1 MPLDYRAR
9 SRGDDVHFD
18 RKGKAA
24 LQRRRDD
31 EATVF
36 GLSGRYLLPYLSI
49 RRDTT
54 LIYGATM
61 NLIYGATMMPQCT
74 ECDHVLSRCG
84 SRQAVRGS
92 RTEPVHTGYG
102 VQLHYNCTVFRNFDV
117 SLPSEEC
124 PAVCGGLGSRLGRG
138 QHW

>member
-49 RRDTT
+49 RHTARYYLNIRRDNE
-54 LIYGATM
+54 LDIRRDNDA
-61 NLIYGATMMPQCT
+61 
-74 ECDHVLSRCG
+74 
-84 SRQAVRGS
+84 AV
-92 RTEPVHTGYG
+92 H
-102 VQLHYNCTVFRNFDV
+102 
-117 SLPSEEC
+117 
-124 PAVCGGLGSRLGRG
+124 
-138 QHW
+138 